1 VQRITVFEA
10 IFTQPLNFKL
20 STLNS
25 LSLYLFPH
33 KKTAMHEILFWVI
46 IGILVLDFIFEKY
59 LDYLNTKTMSDVLP
73 EEVKG
78 IYDEEKYKK
87 QQAYQR
93 ENNRFGLLSSSFSFA
108 LTLAMFL
115 FFGFAFVDSLAW
127 GITANA
133 IVAALFFFGVIM
145 FASDILSMP
154 FSIYDTFVIEEKYG
168 FNKTTPKTFV
178 LDTIKGWLIG
188 ALLGGGLLAIII
200 LIYQKTHNMFWIYA
214 WILISAFSIFMAMFY
229 SNLIVPLFNK
239 QTPLEEGELRDAI
252 QKFSD
257 KVGFKLD
264 NIFVI
269 NGSKRSTKA
278 NAYFTGFGS
287 KKRIVLY
294 DTLIKEMEPDE
305 IVAVLAHEI
314 GHYKKK
320 HVIQGLIIG
329 LVQSGIVL
337 FIFSLLINNKNL
349 SQALGVEVPN
359 FHIGLVAFGV
369 LYTPVS
375 FVLGIFMNLLSRK
388 NEYQADAFA
397 AQNFNPESL
406 ASALKKLSVKNLSNL
421 TPHPK
426 YVFFHYSHPTLL
438 QRLQHLKQFE

>member
-1 VQRITVFEA
+1 M
-10 IFTQPLNFKL
+10 
-20 STLNS
+20 
-25 LSLYLFPH
+25 
-33 KKTAMHEILFWVI
+33 TAMHEILFFI
-46 IGILVLDFIFEKY
+46 IIAIIVLDFLFEKY

-93 ENNRFGLLSSSFSFA
+93 ENNWFGLLSSSFSFA

-133 IVAALFFFGVIM
+133 IVAALFFFGLIM

-154 FSIYDTFVIEEKYG
+154 FSVYDTFVIEEKYG

-178 LDTIKGWLIG
+178 LDTIKGWLISG
-188 ALLGGGLLAIII
+188 LIGGGLLAIII
-200 LIYQKTHNMFWIYA
+200 LIYQKTQNMFWIYA
-214 WILISAFSIFMAMFY
+214 WILISAFSIFMTMFY

-239 QTPLEEGELRDAI
+239 QTPLEEGELRNAI

-278 NAYFTGFGS
+278 NAYFTGFGA

-294 DTLIKEMEPDE
+294 DTLINEMETNE

-320 HVIQGLIIG
+320 HVIQGLLIG
-329 LVQSGIVL
+329 LVQTGIVL
-337 FIFSLLINNKNL
+337 FIFSLLINNENL
-349 SQALGVEVPN
+349 SRALGVKVPN

-438 QRLQHLKQFE
+438 QRLNHLKTFEKVN